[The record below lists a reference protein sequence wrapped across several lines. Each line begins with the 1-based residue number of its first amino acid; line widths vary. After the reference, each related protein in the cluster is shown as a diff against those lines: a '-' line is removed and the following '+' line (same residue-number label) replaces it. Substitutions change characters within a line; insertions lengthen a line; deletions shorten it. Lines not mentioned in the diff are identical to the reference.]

1 MSAKDLHKESFTE
14 ETITKLEIFEKYLES
29 WLPVAIESP
38 FIKEVNI
45 CDFFSGP
52 GKSVDGV
59 KGSPLRVISVINKY
73 YDKIIKQK
81 LQINVLFNEYVKKKY
96 NQLCDCIKLEQ
107 ENLKHLERFLKIELF
122 NKDFKELFNSKKT
135 LLKNDFNLFFLDQS
149 GVKHITENV
158 FLELIKFPKTDF
170 MFFISSSSF
179 KRFASDPSFQRHFP
193 DIDLKKI
200 YTTKQACMHRLIL
213 QYYRSKIPR
222 ISKIKLYP
230 FTIKKGSN
238 IYGLIFGSN
247 HPRGVDKFLK
257 IAWDANE
264 LNGEANFD
272 IDDDWEAK
280 QGVLFGDKKLTKIG
294 KHKQELEEYILSK
307 KEVSN
312 IELFD
317 YTLENGHIGAHT
329 VEVLKRLKKNNK
341 IEYEGHPCISYD
353 KCYKKRELKHFKIK
367 P

>member
-73 YDKIIKQK
+73 YDRIIEQK
-81 LQINVLFNEYVKKKY
+81 LQINILFNEYVKKKF

-107 ENLKHLERFLKIELF
+107 ERLKRLESFLKIELF
-122 NKDFKELFNSKKT
+122 NEEFKGLFNSKKA

-149 GVKHITENV
+149 GVKHITEDV
-158 FLELIKFPKTDF
+158 FLELIRFPKTDF

-179 KRFASDPSFQRHFP
+179 KRFASDPSFQKHFS
-193 DIDLKKI
+193 DINLQEI
-200 YTTKQACMHRLIL
+200 SMTKQTEMHKLIL
-213 QYYRSKIPR
+213 QYYRGKIPR
-222 ISKIKLYP
+222 TSKVKLYP
-230 FTIKKGSN
+230 FTIKKGVN
-238 IYGLIFGSN
+238 VYGLIFGTK
-247 HPRGVDKFLK
+247 HPLGVDKFLK
-257 IAWDANE
+257 IAWDTNE

-280 QGVLFGDKKLTKIG
+280 QGVLFGVRKLSKIERYE
-294 KHKQELEEYILSK
+294 HELEKYIMSK
-307 KEVSN
+307 KEISN

-317 YTLENGHIGAHT
+317 YALEKGHIGAHT
-329 VEVLKRLKKNNK
+329 IEVLKRLKKNNK

-353 KCYKKRELKHFKIK
+353 KCYKKKELKHFKIK

>member
-1 MSAKDLHKESFTE
+1 MSAKDLHKEPFTE

-38 FIKEVNI
+38 FIKKVNI

-52 GKSVDGV
+52 GKSINGI

-73 YDKIIKQK
+73 YDKITKQK
-81 LQINVLFNEYVKKKY
+81 LQINILFNEYVKKKY
-96 NQLCDCIKLEQ
+96 VQLCDCITLEQ
-107 ENLKHLERFLKIELF
+107 QNLEKLKSFLKIELF
-122 NKDFKELFNSKKT
+122 NKDFKELFNSRKS
-135 LLKNDFNLFFLDQS
+135 LLENDFNLFFLDQC
-149 GVKHITENV
+149 GVKHITEDV
-158 FLELIKFPKTDF
+158 FLELARFTKTDF

-179 KRFASDPSFQRHFP
+179 KRFASDSSFQKHFP

-200 YTTKQACMHRLIL
+200 YTTKQAYMHRLIL
-213 QYYRSKIPR
+213 QYYRSKKPKT
-222 ISKIKLYP
+222 SKIKLYP

-257 IAWDANE
+257 IAWDTNE

-280 QGVLFGDKKLTKIG
+280 QGVLFGPKKLPKI
-294 KHKQELEEYILSK
+294 KKYENELEKYIMSK
-307 KEVSN
+307 KEITN

-317 YTLENGHIGAHT
+317 YTLENGHIGKHT
-329 VEVLKRLKKNNK
+329 AEVLKRLKKNNK
-341 IEYEGHPCISYD
+341 IEYDGHPCISYD
-353 KCYKKRELKHFKIK
+353 KCYKKREIKYFKIK